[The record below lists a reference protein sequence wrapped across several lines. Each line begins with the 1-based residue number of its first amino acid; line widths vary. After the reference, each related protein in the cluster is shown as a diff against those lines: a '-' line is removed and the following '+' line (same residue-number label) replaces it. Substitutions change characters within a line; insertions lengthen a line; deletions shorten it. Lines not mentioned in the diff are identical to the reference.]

1 MNRIFVNLAFPL
13 AQIDRNI
20 FGGFAEHLDRC
31 IYGGIY
37 DPGSSLSDE
46 RGLRMDVIGALRRLQ
61 MPLIRYP
68 GGNFVSGYRW
78 MDGVGQK
85 YKRPVRSEMA
95 WHTLE
100 TNQFGTNEFIEFC
113 RAVGT
118 EPFLCVNCGDG
129 DSREARDWVEY
140 CNGDRDTEL
149 ADLRR
154 HHGYGA
160 PHNVKYWGIGNEV
173 DGEWQIG
180 YKTPQEY
187 ARAVTEFSKVMK
199 WADPTIKLI
208 ASGVSNWAAADFVER
223 GQLIMEQAGSLIDY
237 LSMHW
242 YFDNDSGDFASYM
255 TLSEVIDARLTAYE
269 GLIRA
274 VQVERKQK
282 RPVYIAVDE
291 WNVWHK
297 SPAGVEA
304 ETTYNLEDALVV
316 AMHFNAFIRHAS
328 SVKMGTIAQIVNV
341 LAPIFTKPDGIFLQT
356 IFHPFELYSRFAGAT
371 ALNVHWDGDTF
382 SAGDYTGLR
391 TLDVTATLSEDQ
403 RQLAIFVVNRSPDQS
418 LETSISLTEGQVTG
432 AVEVYTVNG
441 TDVKV
446 ENSFEQP
453 GNVITREGQVA
464 SRPEG
469 LRVTFEPHSLTVL
482 VCPVG

>member
-199 WADPTIKLI
+199 WADPNIKLI

-242 YFDNDSGDFASYM
+242 YFDNDSGDFATYM
-255 TLSEVIDARLTAYE
+255 TLSETIDARLTAYE

-274 VQVERKQK
+274 VQVERRQK

-328 SVKMGTIAQIVNV
+328 SVKMATIAQIVNV

-403 RQLAIFVVNRSPDQS
+403 RQLAIFVVNRSPDQP

-464 SRPEG
+464 ARPGG
-469 LRVTFEPHSLTVL
+469 LHVTFEPHSLTVL